1 MVSKSKTGIEVSIG
15 NQNRYRSRYRSCKPV
30 SRSVSKLESTSNR
43 YRNRNRSSKP
53 VSKSVSKNALRKLHP
68 DSVLHHVLFLPRLRN
83 LGGTRALNW
92 RFFATLSKRKFTP
105 DSVLHLLAAFL
116 LFFRS
121 IKKTGRDWR
130 LHFYTFCNTCKKR
143 NLLLAALKNWA
154 EYAL

>member
-1 MVSKSKTGIEVSIG
+1 MKALTWVEFISQFAFKTVFSK
-15 NQNRYRSRYRSCKPV
+15 
-30 SRSVSKLESTSNR
+30 
-43 YRNRNRSSKP
+43 
-53 VSKSVSKNALRKLHP
+53 H
-68 DSVLHHVLFLPRLRN
+68 
-83 LGGTRALNW
+83 LNW
-92 RFFATLSKRKFTP
+92 GEKKKKFTP

-154 EYAL
+154 EYALGKLHPDSVLHHVLFLPRLRNLGGTRALNWRFFATLSKRKFTPHSVLHLLAHVGNRWETLKGKKKLQFG